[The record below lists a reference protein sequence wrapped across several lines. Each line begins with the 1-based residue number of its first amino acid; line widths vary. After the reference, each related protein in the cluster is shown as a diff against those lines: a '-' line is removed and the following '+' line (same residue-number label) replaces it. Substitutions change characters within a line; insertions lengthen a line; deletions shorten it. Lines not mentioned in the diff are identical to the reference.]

1 MKGEFIMKRFICG
14 FLAGALVFGTVGAF
28 AASYIANP
36 AGFKVLVNGKEFV
49 SDPPALVVEGRT
61 YLPLRAMGDVLG
73 VPVNWNEEL
82 RQAEVGEEPKAAN
95 IDNVVKTNNKWK
107 ITYLNYKETPQKNE
121 YTKAEE
127 GKEFLF
133 VFFEIE
139 NISNEQQ
146 IFSSIYSEYYVDD
159 VSVLQ
164 YPLGMVDEYQPMV
177 GGISVAPGKKTMGC
191 IAIQVDPNW
200 KTFEFIYNE
209 DILKKD
215 NDNVIK
221 FLLNK

>member
-1 MKGEFIMKRFICG
+1 MKRFICG

-95 IDNVVKTNNKWK
+95 IDNVVKTN
-107 ITYLNYKETPQKNE
+107 
-121 YTKAEE
+121 
-127 GKEFLF
+127 
-133 VFFEIE
+133 
-139 NISNEQQ
+139 
-146 IFSSIYSEYYVDD
+146 
-159 VSVLQ
+159 
-164 YPLGMVDEYQPMV
+164 
-177 GGISVAPGKKTMGC
+177 
-191 IAIQVDPNW
+191 
-200 KTFEFIYNE
+200 
-209 DILKKD
+209 
-215 NDNVIK
+215 
-221 FLLNK
+221 